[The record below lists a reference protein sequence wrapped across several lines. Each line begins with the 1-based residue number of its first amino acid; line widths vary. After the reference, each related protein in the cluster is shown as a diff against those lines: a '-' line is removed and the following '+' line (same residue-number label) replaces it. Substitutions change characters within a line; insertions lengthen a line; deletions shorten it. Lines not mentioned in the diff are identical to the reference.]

1 VSLAIQIVGSVLILL
16 AFVAAQAGRM
26 AVTSR
31 RYLLLNVVGSCALA
45 VSAVA
50 GSQWGFLA
58 LEAVW
63 TAVSLASLL
72 RSNSSAP

>member
-1 VSLAIQIVGSVLILL
+1 MPLSVQIAGSALVLL
-16 AFVAAQAGRM
+16 AFVGAQAGRM
-26 AVTSR
+26 QVSSR
-31 RYLLLNVVGSCALA
+31 LYLLLNVIGSCALA

-63 TAVSLASLL
+63 TAVSLAGLI
-72 RSNSSAP
+72 RR